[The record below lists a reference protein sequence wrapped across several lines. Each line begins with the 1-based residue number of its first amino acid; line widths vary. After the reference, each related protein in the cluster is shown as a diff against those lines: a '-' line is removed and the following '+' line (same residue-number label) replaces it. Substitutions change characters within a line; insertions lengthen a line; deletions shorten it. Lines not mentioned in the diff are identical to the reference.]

1 MNVSKSLASAVAA
14 MAVVGSIGFAYAQQ
28 TSESGPS
35 PMQSTDQSNPQSLDQ
50 SNRSLSSPS
59 DTSSMPASSTDNSTL
74 SNELAPQA
82 DRG

>member
-14 MAVVGSIGFAYAQQ
+14 MAVVGSIGFAYAQ
-28 TSESGPS
+28 TSTDSGPSPS
-35 PMQSTDQSNPQSLDQ
+35 PMQSMDQT
-50 SNRSLSSPS
+50 NRSLSTPS
-59 DTSSMPASSTDNSTL
+59 DSPMPSSGTDNSTL